1 MKQLNA
7 ALLGILLLGAPA
19 VHAATVVEEVPDTL
33 PGQGFSGLSAFMAGM
48 AAGGPVAAI
57 GAGLAGAWVSGKV
70 QESTGLHG
78 RAYRIEN
85 EDGSTS
91 IVRSPQQEW
100 AIGDQVKV
108 NGDHRLERL
117 EM

>member
-7 ALLGILLLGAPA
+7 ALLGILLLGASA

-33 PGQGFSGLSAFMAGM
+33 PGKGFAGLSGFMAGM
-48 AAGGPVAAI
+48 VAGGPVGAI
-57 GAGLAGAWVSGKV
+57 GASLASAWLGGKV
-70 QESTGLHG
+70 QETTGLHG

-100 AIGDQVKV
+100 SIGDQVKV

>member
-1 MKQLNA
+1 MKKLNA
-7 ALLGILLLGAPA
+7 VLLGILLLGASA

-33 PGQGFSGLSAFMAGM
+33 PGKGFSGLSGFMAGM
-48 AAGGPVAAI
+48 AAGGPVVAI
-57 GAGLAGAWVSGKV
+57 GAGLAGAWVGGKV
-70 QESTGLHG
+70 QESTGLQG

-91 IVRSPQQEW
+91 IIRSPNQEW
-100 AIGDQVKV
+100 SIGDQVKV
-108 NGDHRLERL
+108 NDEHRLERL